1 MLSSLNY
8 CFLLKKPENNEN
20 KLTLSRLEVQESDN
34 YKYWNLLS
42 PAERLNKHLNM
53 ICRIYNHDTEKND
66 GYANELIIFIAAV
79 A

>member
-1 MLSSLNY
+1 M
-8 CFLLKKPENNEN
+8 
-20 KLTLSRLEVQESDN
+20 TLSRLEVKESDN